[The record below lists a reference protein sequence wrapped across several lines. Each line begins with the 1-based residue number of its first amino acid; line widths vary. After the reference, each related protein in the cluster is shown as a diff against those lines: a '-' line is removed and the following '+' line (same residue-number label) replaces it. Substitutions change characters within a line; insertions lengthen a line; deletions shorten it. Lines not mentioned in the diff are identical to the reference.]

1 MLSKSSNGKDNI
13 LNFKHFLPNKQA
25 QAIARLIAHILD
37 IKITPGSVTQQSS
50 LFKEYGGGR
59 VGVWPGGTAAAPSP
73 PFSVIFRIMSKKKTL
88 SKIKSIPATTYQIFL
103 IRPRRTRIF
112 KTFKLECRNPGIG
125 IAQPRN
131 FSFKSSYF
139 YFQLVRFLILYIA

>member
-25 QAIARLIAHILD
+25 QVIARLIAHILD

-50 LFKEYGGGR
+50 LFKEYRGIYG
-59 VGVWPGGTAAAPSP
+59 VGTGDRGCPLPTFFCDISYY
-73 PFSVIFRIMSKKKTL
+73 FKKN
-88 SKIKSIPATTYQIFL
+88 SQRNNCIPATPYSIFL
-103 IRPRRTRIF
+103 IHPPRTRIF
-112 KTFKLECRNPGIG
+112 KTFKLEYRNPGIG